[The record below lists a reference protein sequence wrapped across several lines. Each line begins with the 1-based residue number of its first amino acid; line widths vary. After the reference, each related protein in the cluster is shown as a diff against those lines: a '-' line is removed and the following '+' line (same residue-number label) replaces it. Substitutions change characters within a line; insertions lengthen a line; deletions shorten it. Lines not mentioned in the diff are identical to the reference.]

1 MQNSFDFENVYD
13 IARRAGERILAIYE
27 DEALAQR
34 ADLKADQSPLTLAD
48 RESHRIITAGL
59 QKQYP
64 AVPVLS
70 EEGHLTEYEVRRHWP
85 RFWLVDPLDG
95 TREFLHRNGEFTVN
109 IALLER
115 NRPVAGVIYA
125 PTLRRLYFATP
136 QSGAYRQEAGQPAI
150 PIRVSGKTEALTVVR
165 SRSHGTPEE
174 DQVLRRY
181 SVGEQLIVGSSLKFC
196 LIAEGAADLYYRHG
210 PTMEWDTAAGQAIL
224 RIAGGTVS
232 QLDGSPLQYNKV
244 SLTNPGFI
252 CRGSSTDPPSAVK
265 DQSSV

>member
-1 MQNSFDFENVYD
+1 MQNSFNFQAVCD

-27 DEALAQR
+27 DETVAQR

-48 RESHRIITAGL
+48 RESHRIIVTEL

-64 AVPVLS
+64 TVPVLS

-109 IALLER
+109 IALLEQ
-115 NRPVAGVIYA
+115 NRPVAGIIYA

-136 QSGAYRQEAGQPAI
+136 AGAYRQEAGQPAI
-150 PIRVSGKTEALTVVR
+150 PIQVSGKTAALTVVR

-174 DQVLRRY
+174 NEVLRRY
-181 SVGEQLIVGSSLKFC
+181 PTGEQVAVGSSLKFC
-196 LIAEGAADLYYRHG
+196 LIAEGTADLYYRHG

-224 RIAGGTVS
+224 QIAGGTVA
-232 QLDGSPLQYNKV
+232 QLDGSPVQYNKV
-244 SLTNPGFI
+244 SLVNPGFV
-252 CRGSSTDPPSAVK
+252 CRGRSD
-265 DQSSV
+265 